1 MSKITVYYFT
11 KYDINTDQ
19 EVRSKR
25 MATLEF
31 INRIEGAPL
40 MDTAKEINVTDLD
53 ENGRYPKIKLTTD

>member
-1 MSKITVYYFT
+1 MSKITVYYFK

-31 INRIEGAPL
+31 INRIGGTPL
-40 MDTAKEINVTDLD
+40 GLK
-53 ENGRYPKIKLTTD
+53 KLAN